1 MLFTGPKRPDF
12 SMAFNSGFQESQAG
26 LNLDRA
32 GEEARPQKILKPKIQ
47 RNKTGEDMIL
57 SFSV

>member
-1 MLFTGPKRPDF
+1 
-12 SMAFNSGFQESQAG
+12 MAFNSGFQESQAG

-32 GEEARPQKILKPKIQ
+32 GEEAKPQKILKPKIQ